1 MSEVQ
6 EAPVLMSD
14 EHIFS
19 HNAVNIKT
27 HLFILICKIDVFGAS
42 SLTEN
47 FPKLNVNCNYYL
59 DTSS

>member
-14 EHIFS
+14 EHILS

-27 HLFILICKIDVFGAS
+27 HFFILICKIDDLGHDS
-42 SLTEN
+42 
-47 FPKLNVNCNYYL
+47 
-59 DTSS
+59 